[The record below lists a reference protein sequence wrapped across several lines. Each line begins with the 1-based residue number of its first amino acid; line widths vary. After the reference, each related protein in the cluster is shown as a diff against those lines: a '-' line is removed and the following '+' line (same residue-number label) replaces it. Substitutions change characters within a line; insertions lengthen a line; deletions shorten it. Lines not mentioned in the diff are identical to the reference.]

1 MKKVYIAHPLRGGT
15 RDIGSI
21 YKNYLK
27 ADALMLTLGREHESE
42 EILFL
47 SPIHAFSFT
56 SPLVGPQEWVLG
68 QCRGLL
74 ELADEVWVFGDWQ
87 ESEGCRMEVEHARE
101 LGITIVFEDGRVEGG
116 YSTHWGET
124 RCPGFDA

>member
-15 RDIGSI
+15 CDVGTI

-27 ADALMLTLGREHESE
+27 VDALMLSLSRKHEGDD
-42 EILFL
+42 ILFL
-47 SPIHAFSFT
+47 SPIHAFGFVSA
-56 SPLVGPQEWVLG
+56 LGPQDWVLS
-68 QCRGLL
+68 QCRALL
-74 ELADEVWVFGDWQ
+74 ELADELWVFGDWKT
-87 ESEGCRMEVEHARE
+87 SEGCKMEVEHARE

-116 YSTHWGET
+116 CSAHWGET